1 MFYNIVLAS
10 AIQQCQS
17 VISTHVPFLLNLPST
32 FTSPLPSECP
42 RVPVEVPVLCNSFPL
57 VIRFACG
64 VYMFQC
70 CSLDLS
76 HPLLPPLCPESVVC
90 LHLSSCPA
98 IMFLSTIFLDSL
110 YKYIYTLI
118 YDICFSL
125 SDLLHS
131 I

>member
-1 MFYNIVLAS
+1 MLNNVMLVS
-10 AIQQCQS
+10 AMQQCQS

-57 VIRFACG
+57 VICFACG

-76 HPLLPPLCPESVVC
+76 HPLLPPLCPESVGFFSFFIW
-90 LHLSSCPA
+90 SSMSYLLFCRLTP
-98 IMFLSTIFLDSL
+98 
-110 YKYIYTLI
+110 
-118 YDICFSL
+118 C
-125 SDLLHS
+125 LLHHLQIS
-131 I
+131 SPTLYVVFSFHL